1 MLVSSLAL
9 ILAGDNGIMP
19 IHMIAIIDYG
29 MGNLRSVQKGFEK
42 MGYAAEVTRDA
53 RRIEAA
59 PGVVLPG
66 VGAFGACMNGLAEC
80 GLVDTVYR
88 VVAQGAPL
96 LGICVGMQILFSE
109 SVEFGRVQ
117 GLDILKGRVVRFDP
131 ATLEGGKV
139 PHMGWNQ
146 LHVKRCA
153 PHLEGI
159 PDGAATYFV
168 HSYYPVPDD
177 PEIIATTTDYGG
189 TEFVSSVWW
198 RNIFATQFHPEKS
211 QATGLRIL
219 ANFGNLVTGTPVVLE
234 TPDAG
239 RRTPDLP

>member
-1 MLVSSLAL
+1 
-9 ILAGDNGIMP
+9 
-19 IHMIAIIDYG
+19 MIAIIDYG

-53 RRIEAA
+53 GRIETAA
-59 PGVVLPG
+59 GVVLPG
-66 VGAFGACMNGLAEC
+66 VGAFGACMAGLAEC
-80 GLVDTVYR
+80 GLVDTVYQ
-88 VVAQGAPL
+88 VVEQGTPL

-109 SVEFGRVQ
+109 SVEFGRVR

-131 ATLEGGKV
+131 AALDGGKV

-146 LHVKRCA
+146 LHIKRRA
-153 PHLEGI
+153 PHLDGLA
-159 PDGAATYFV
+159 DGAATYFV

-177 PEIIATTTDYGG
+177 PETIATTTDYGG

-198 RNIFATQFHPEKS
+198 RNVFATQFHPEKS

-219 ANFGNLVTGTPVVLE
+219 ANFGRLVTGTSLALE
-234 TPDAG
+234 TPDSG
-239 RRTPDLP
+239 LRTPDLP

>member
-1 MLVSSLAL
+1 
-9 ILAGDNGIMP
+9 
-19 IHMIAIIDYG
+19 MIAIIDYG

-42 MGYAAEVTRDA
+42 MGYAAEITRDP
-53 RRIEAA
+53 RRIETA

-109 SVEFGRVQ
+109 SVEFGRVR
-117 GLDILKGRVVRFDP
+117 GLDILKGRIVRFDP
-131 ATLEGGKV
+131 AQIDGGKI

-146 LHVKRCA
+146 LHIRQRA
-153 PHLEGI
+153 PHLDGV
-159 PDGAATYFV
+159 PDGVSVYFV
-168 HSYYPVPDD
+168 HSYYPLPEDPD
-177 PEIIATTTDYGG
+177 IIATTTDYGG
-189 TEFVSSVWW
+189 TEFVSSVWR

-211 QATGLRIL
+211 QSVGLRLL
-219 ANFGNLVTGTPVVLE
+219 ANFGNLVASTTRHSALSTQHSV
-234 TPDAG
+234 
-239 RRTPDLP
+239 